1 MVSAALLFGELNY
14 EMYKDD
20 FSGLN
25 EIEKLRKKIV
35 VYEDANFTKNYY
47 DFSKRHISN
56 SIEIVYNDNSSSE
69 KITIENPIGHPSRRE
84 EAVPLLKEKFIR
96 NVQDSFSKE
105 KANNLWEHIIN
116 LKKDDEL
123 TKFFNILESI

>member
-1 MVSAALLFGELNY
+1 
-14 EMYKDD
+14 MYKDD

-25 EIEKLRKKIV
+25 QIENLRKKIV
-35 VYEDANFTKNYY
+35 VNEDANFTKNYY

-56 SIEIVYNDNSSSE
+56 SIEIVYSDNSSSE

-84 EAVPLLKEKFIR
+84 EALPLLKEKFIK

-105 KANNLWEHIIN
+105 KANNLWDQVIN

>member
-25 EIEKLRKKIV
+25 EIESLKKKIV
-35 VYEDANFTKNYY
+35 VNEDANFTKNYY

-96 NVQDSFSKE
+96 NLQESFSKE